1 MILVTHEMVSQYHC
15 FHPLRENPWEL
26 FGLGGARIRS
36 STTTSISLN
45 KKKKKYCAFPF
56 IHVHHST
63 CVSSEDSSH
72 KLVPPL
78 YPVGCRNQ
86 TQNIKLGGKMLNT

>member
-15 FHPLRENPWEL
+15 FHPLRENPGEL

-45 KKKKKYCAFPF
+45 KKKKVLRIPFHTCASQHMCEF
-56 IHVHHST
+56 
-63 CVSSEDSSH
+63 
-72 KLVPPL
+72 
-78 YPVGCRNQ
+78 RR
-86 TQNIKLGGKMLNT
+86 